1 MREIA
6 ACAQIH
12 NKCRVDH
19 DRGLS
24 MATKK
29 AAKRPSGPSGKN
41 LQRGMMVREGRPG
54 QFDEWREA
62 AEADGRKLAGWLR
75 HQLDQ
80 AVAKWRRSK
89 QQR

>member
-1 MREIA
+1 
-6 ACAQIH
+6 
-12 NKCRVDH
+12 
-19 DRGLS
+19 

-41 LQRGMMVREGRPG
+41 KQESLLVRAARPG

-62 AEADGRKLAGWLR
+62 AVADGRTLSGWLR
-75 HQLDQ
+75 HTLDQ

-89 QQR
+89 Q